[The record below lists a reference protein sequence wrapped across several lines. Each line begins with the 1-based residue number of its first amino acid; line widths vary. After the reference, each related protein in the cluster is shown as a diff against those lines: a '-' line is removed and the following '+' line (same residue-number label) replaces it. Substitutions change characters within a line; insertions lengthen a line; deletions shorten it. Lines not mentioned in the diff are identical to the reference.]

1 MVKSTL
7 IPGKFFSFLFGVL
20 FGIILVVG
28 GVVGVGF
35 YAYKKVPASK
45 VLSLIPGEE
54 EWLSA
59 TYAEK
64 TAEQL
69 IKEFST
75 LKADTLTL
83 SKLAEI
89 SPALDEKL
97 TDLLDKVGDTGIV
110 AIDKD
115 VLYQTPV
122 TSLTGELKN
131 VLIISASLNSL
142 GEKLGFSLPDM
153 PLIKG
158 GTEGNEVWIYT
169 AVNDNADKKIEKAIE
184 KGEYAYYTKSSE
196 YSATPVTT
204 LTSYNTYTIENVD
217 GSGEYLKTSGGN
229 FIYLKVKI
237 NESKTVYEKIKS
249 DDKNIVSESPYT
261 FKTPDLY
268 IKNGLDS
275 TEEYSKI
282 TSDPTGTVDLYEV
295 PVKYAYQHLFA
306 KVGEDFVQATNED
319 FSVKDEYKNVHLYSK
334 VEVYTQVATE
344 DLTDQFKQDNVL
356 YVKSNGIGSL
366 PITVGIS
373 ALSKA
378 LDMNALSLNQVGEY
392 FGVTLENDLLA
403 DVMDVPFANLSDS
416 MNSIIDNMALADVID
431 LNSESSPILLYIAYG
446 VEGVDYTV
454 DGTQIIPITPPRS
467 INGVMD
473 CIDNLRIGHIIPAES
488 GSHGLI
494 KAIQDW
500 SLDDFNNP
508 DKINSLK
515 LSDVIEIGE
524 DAPQI
529 MKAIK
534 DCSVGGLSDAISTLT
549 IEDMIGEV
557 DESETIL
564 FAIKDCTIDTL
575 STAIQELSLQD
586 LFADKVYKHHPL
598 TTSEYDLLLT
608 KLGEGNLPPLYVW
621 ETGEY
626 VKYDG
631 DNPYEKLADTA
642 EDTELY
648 IDYTIGYDG
657 TGTLPDLTAD
667 NYTNEAYKK
676 VHLFAWENVE
686 DTFKYVDASE
696 ITGWALPDG
705 YSDSKTYYYKDND
718 GYKAIDPPVYD
729 SEIDKNIYNKPVL
742 YYLDENENVQKV
754 ELLPEHLGIKAGY
767 ENKVLFTKMFI
778 AESDSNHE
786 YNFANLYYYDI
797 EAQAYKRVEAAYER
811 TDGSKTH
818 KFSVGAEYQGKTLF
832 THGNPVGI
840 WKYLLMHPDDGY
852 ETIGSINKIGEQ
864 VSHACSNINKATI
877 NALYADGLITIE
889 GDTSDL
895 ATKYVDHD
903 FDADTPKKALG
914 DLTIGEMLTY
924 LIKIT

>member
-122 TSLTGELKN
+122 TSLAGELKN

-204 LTSYNTYTIENVD
+204 LTSYDTYTIENVD
-217 GSGEYLKTSGGN
+217 GNSGEYLKTSSGN
-229 FIYLKVKI
+229 FIYLKV
-237 NESKTVYEKIKS
+237 NETAYEKIKP
-249 DDKNIVSESPYT
+249 DDKNIVEFSGSSYT

-268 IKNGLDS
+268 IKNGLNA
-275 TEEYSKI
+275 TEEFSQI
-282 TSDPTGTVDLYEV
+282 TSAPTGTVDLYEV
-295 PVKYAYQHLFA
+295 PVKYAYEHLFA

-334 VEVYTQVATE
+334 VDVYTQVATE

-392 FGVTLENDLLA
+392 FGVTLENDLLS
-403 DVMDVPFANLSDS
+403 DVMDVPFANLSES

-524 DAPQI
+524 GAPQI

-575 STAIQELSLQD
+575 STAIQNLSLQD

-598 TTSEYDLLLT
+598 TTSEYDFLLT
-608 KLGEGNLPPLYVW
+608 NLGEGNIPPLYVW

-626 VKYDG
+626 VIYDG

-657 TGTLPDLTAD
+657 TDTLPDLTAD
-667 NYTNEAYKK
+667 KYTNEAYKK

-696 ITGWALPDG
+696 ITGWELPTSADT
-705 YSDSKTYYYKDND
+705 SLTYYSFDGTNYTLAEKDSA
-718 GYKAIDPPVYD
+718 GYYLCG
-729 SEIDKNIYNKPVL
+729 EL

-754 ELLPEHLGIKAGY
+754 ELLPKRLGIKAGY

-778 AESDSNHE
+778 ADCDENHE
-786 YNFANLYYYDI
+786 YDYANLYYYDI

-818 KFSVGAEYQGKTLF
+818 KFSVGAEYQGETLF

-840 WKYLLMHPDDGY
+840 WKYLLMDPEGKY
-852 ETIGSINKIGEQ
+852 ETIGSINDIGTQ

-877 NALYADGLITIE
+877 NDLYADGLITIE

-895 ATKYVDHD
+895 AKEIDHD
-903 FDADTPKKALG
+903 FDADTPVKELG

-924 LIKIT
+924 LINITP

>member
-97 TDLLDKVGDTGIV
+97 TNLLDKVGDTGIV

-122 TSLTGELKN
+122 TSLAGELKN

-217 GSGEYLKTSGGN
+217 GSGEYLKTSSGN

-237 NESKTVYEKIKS
+237 NESKTVYEKIKP
-249 DDKNIVSESPYT
+249 DDKNIVEFSGSSYT

-268 IKNGLDS
+268 IKNGLNA
-275 TEEYSKI
+275 TEEYSQI
-282 TSDPTGTVDLYEV
+282 TSTPTGTVDLYEV
-295 PVKYAYQHLFA
+295 PVKYAYEHLFA

-334 VEVYTQVATE
+334 VDVYTQVATE

-575 STAIQELSLQD
+575 STAIQNLSLQD
-586 LFADKVYKHHPL
+586 LFADQVYRHHLL
-598 TTSEYDLLLT
+598 TSSEKLLLNST
-608 KLGEGNLPPLYVW
+608 STAVPLYVW
-621 ETGEY
+621 GTGEY
-626 VKYDG
+626 VAY
-631 DNPYEKLADTA
+631 NPLEHGELTDP
-642 EDTELY
+642 DLELY

-657 TGTLPDLTAD
+657 TNFVHD
-667 NYTNEAYKK
+667 AYKN
-676 VHLFAWENVE
+676 VHLFAYENVE
-686 DTFKYVDASE
+686 GTFKYVDASE
-696 ITGWALPDG
+696 ITGWWLPTSADA
-705 YSDSKTYYYKDND
+705 SLTYYSFDGTNYTLAEKDSA
-718 GYKAIDPPVYD
+718 GYYLCG
-729 SEIDKNIYNKPVL
+729 EL
-742 YYLDENENVQKV
+742 YYLDENESVQKIQ
-754 ELLPEHLGIKAGY
+754 LLPERLGIKAGY

-778 AESDSNHE
+778 AEFDSNHE

-797 EAQAYKRVEAAYER
+797 EAQAYKRVEATYNSTTE
-811 TDGSKTH
+811 
-818 KFSVGAEYQGKTLF
+818 KFSVGAEYQGETLF

-840 WKYLLMHPDDGY
+840 WKYLLMHPEDKY
-852 ETIGSINKIGEQ
+852 ETIGSINDIGTQ

-877 NALYADGLITIE
+877 NDLYADGLITIE

-895 ATKYVDHD
+895 AKEIDHD
-903 FDADTPKKALG
+903 MSASTPKKALG

-924 LIKIT
+924 LFSITI